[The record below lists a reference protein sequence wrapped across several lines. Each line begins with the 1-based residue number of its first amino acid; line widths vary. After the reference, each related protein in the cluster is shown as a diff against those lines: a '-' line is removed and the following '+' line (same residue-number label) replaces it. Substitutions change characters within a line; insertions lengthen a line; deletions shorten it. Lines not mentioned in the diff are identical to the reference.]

1 MPARSARVVLSGD
14 VIAEV
19 AGQTYALSAGD
30 SIKIH
35 RELLHRF
42 LNETDRDAEV
52 LIIISPP
59 TF

>member
-1 MPARSARVVLSGD
+1 M
-14 VIAEV
+14 IAEV
-19 AGQTYALSAGD
+19 GGQEYELASGD

-42 LNETDRDAEV
+42 MNHSDAEAEI

>member
-1 MPARSARVVLSGD
+1 MPRTVVIKGRVV
-14 VIAEV
+14 AEV
-19 AGQTYALSAGD
+19 SGQEFELDQGD

-42 LNETDRDAEV
+42 LNESEAEAEV

>member
-1 MPARSARVVLSGD
+1 M
-14 VIAEV
+14 IAEV

-42 LNETDRDAEV
+42 LNESDRDAEV